1 MHREADRFSRG
12 LEMLIEVQTQL
23 AVELHRRGEMVPREL
38 KELTDTTEENADGM
52 GIHRSQVRAI
62 KKLLEGLLQK
72 QQILLTAFA
81 DAPQAGALPREEF
94 TLKRE
99 RLQDIM
105 TGTHSVI
112 AVFNHVFEQRK
123 NQDYR
128 GILDAAD
135 LLATYCYQPCINLAN
150 EWRKEPAGTFREP
163 PLTYLNAARSAAAI
177 ARHETLDEIGLALF
191 SGMEL
196 LLPIPVISL
205 TFHDTAVFW
214 SLCSLY
220 HESGHLLSL
229 ELGLSEAL
237 KEFLQARLKESNN
250 RQQWGDLWVEEM
262 VADTFAVLLGGAGY
276 TYSLMNLLFNT
287 TSEVIT
293 DSGLGA
299 HPNSYVRVFLLGAL
313 LRKTGVA
320 ELGEVAEQIET
331 EWREFYGDPPAFLQP
346 FVSECDAVAEILMHQ
361 PLAPLKGKCLHDFA
375 HNNEGDLNLPDCAR
389 DHTRVLLLSDH
400 LRRLETRPQDA
411 NNSSWIRLVPAAAQL
426 AVRATKTNVPDKLLD
441 INTRAAAFLNSLPH
455 PAFLAG
461 ASPAIHN
468 AYIDGLVE
476 SLDFSA
482 LRRKAQANS
491 KGENNVD

>member
-1 MHREADRFSRG
+1 
-12 LEMLIEVQTQL
+12 MLAELQTQL
-23 AVELHRRGEMVPREL
+23 AVELHRRGEIVPREL
-38 KELTDTTEENADGM
+38 TELTEMTEANAEGM

-72 QQILLTAFA
+72 QQNLLSAFA

-99 RLQDIM
+99 RLQDVM

-150 EWRKEPAGTFREP
+150 EWRGEPQGTFREP

-177 ARHETLDEIGLALF
+177 ARHETLGEIGLALF

-196 LLPIPVISL
+196 LLPIPVISF

-237 KEFLQARLKESNN
+237 KEFMQASLAGSPNLRM
-250 RQQWGDLWVEEM
+250 WGDLWLEEM
-262 VADTFAVLLGGAGY
+262 VADTFGVLLGGAGY
-276 TYSLMNLLFNT
+276 VYSLMNLLYNT
-287 TSEVIT
+287 ASEVIM

-313 LRKTGVA
+313 LRATGVA
-320 ELGEVAEQIET
+320 ELGEVAARVEA
-331 EWREFYGDPPAFLQP
+331 EWRDFYGAPPAFLQP
-346 FVSECDAVAEILMHQ
+346 FISECEAVAEVLLHQ
-361 PLAPLKGKCLHDFA
+361 PLPPLNKKCLHDFA
-375 HNNEGDLNLPDCAR
+375 RHNEGSPNLPDCAR
-389 DHTRVLLLSDH
+389 DHAHAVLISDH
-400 LRRLETRPQDA
+400 LRRLETRPANA
-411 NNSSWIRLVPAAAQL
+411 NNSSWIRLVPAAAQM
-426 AVRATKTNVPDKLLD
+426 AVRATMTDVPNQLSA
-441 INTRAAAFLNSLPH
+441 INTRAMAFLNTLPR
-455 PAFLAG
+455 PTFLAG
-461 ASPAIHN
+461 MAPAVHN
-468 AYIDGLVE
+468 AYIDGLVD
-476 SLDFSA
+476 SLDFSTS
-482 LRRKAQANS
+482 RRKARTDA
-491 KGENNVD
+491 KGENNVE

>member
-1 MHREADRFSRG
+1 
-12 LEMLIEVQTQL
+12 MLVELQTQL

-38 KELTDTTEENADGM
+38 KELTDMTEANAEGM

-72 QQILLTAFA
+72 QQNLLSAFA
-81 DAPQAGALPREEF
+81 DAPKAGELSREEF

-99 RLQDIM
+99 RLQDVL

-135 LLATYCYQPCINLAN
+135 LLATYCYQPCIDLAN
-150 EWRKEPAGTFREP
+150 KWRKEPEGTFREP

-177 ARHETLDEIGLALF
+177 ARHETLGEIGLALF

-229 ELGLSEAL
+229 ELGISEAL
-237 KEFLQARLKESNN
+237 KEFMQASLKASDNK
-250 RQQWGDLWVEEM
+250 QLWGDLWMEEM
-262 VADTFAVLLGGAGY
+262 VADTFGVLLGGAGY
-276 TYSLMNLLFNT
+276 AYSLMNLLFNT
-287 TSEVIT
+287 SSEVIT

-313 LRKTGVA
+313 LRGTGVA
-320 ELGEVAEQIET
+320 ELGEVAKRIED
-331 EWREFYGDPPAFLQP
+331 EWREFYGDPPNFLRP
-346 FVSECDAVAEILMHQ
+346 FVSECDAVAEVLLHQ
-361 PLAPLKGKCLHDFA
+361 PLAPLSARCMHDFA
-375 HNNEGDLNLPDCAR
+375 RNNHGFPNLPDCAR
-389 DHTRVLLLSDH
+389 DHERVVLLSDH
-400 LRRLETRPQDA
+400 LRNLGTRPVDA
-411 NNSSWIRLVPAAAQL
+411 DNSSWIRLVPAAAQM
-426 AVRATKTNVPDKLLD
+426 AVRATKKDVPNKLLE
-441 INTRAAAFLNSLPH
+441 INTRAASFLNSLPR

-461 ASPAIHN
+461 VAPAVHN

-476 SLDFSA
+476 SLDFST
-482 LRRKAQANS
+482 LRRKAQAS
-491 KGENNVD
+491 PKGENNVE